1 MSASINNPDNQEEG
15 AAAATTAAAPSS
27 TFEQFDLLGC
37 TLDAR
42 TLIEASAGTGKT
54 WNITGLYLRLLLEK
68 SLEVDQILVVTF
80 TKAATAELRERIR
93 TRIVDML
100 DCLQQG
106 GTSDDSFLAA
116 LAQSLVAS
124 GLEMDA
130 MATRLDLALQSFD
143 QAAIYTINGFC
154 QRALAESP
162 FAAGMPFSTELTQD
176 DDPQVGQAVND
187 FWRRHI
193 SQGAL
198 GEEFARLLIESKD
211 TPEKFLQLL
220 KRHVGKPKARI
231 EWPADKVIDL
241 AATRARIDAI
251 FSAAAQCW
259 AEQASEIR
267 ALLNNANLKANH
279 KPEMLEKGYQEC
291 DAYFAAGKPTKCGTR
306 MGWMSTAR
314 LADGTRSGQTSPE
327 HPFFT
332 HIDALVNELPVLVAA
347 ANEALQ
353 LQRMKLLRTL
363 LAEGSKALREGKR
376 EQRLQSYDDQLQN
389 LHSALAD
396 GNTTWLADSLR
407 TRYPVALI
415 DEFQDTDPL
424 QFDIFSRIYHSDDA
438 PLFLVGDPKQ
448 AIYSFRNA
456 DLHTYLQA
464 RQVVQSTT
472 TLASNQRSSAGLI
485 AALNKLFGTN
495 PQAFMLPGLDYHPVQ
510 FGQKK
515 RMAFTDTT
523 SPAADLQVWMLPH
536 QEGQVLS
543 NRAARDWAAA
553 ATASEI
559 ARLVL
564 GGAAGH
570 IALDGRPLAPGDIA
584 VLVRSHVQ
592 AAWMRDALA
601 QRGVASIEISQ
612 QSVFQSSDAADV
624 DTVLRAII
632 EPSRQGLV
640 LAALATPLMGCH
652 AARIDQIA
660 ASEAELM
667 GYMERFASYRD
678 TWFAQGLGFMFRQFL
693 ENEGVSRRMLRR
705 PDGERRMTNLRHL
718 GEMLQQQQQQSATPE
733 SALRWLQAQR
743 RDAGRDE
750 AGQLRLE
757 SDRDLVQILTI
768 HKSKG
773 LEYPIVFCP
782 YLWEASNGRS
792 KSADGREYHDKNG
805 ELVIDFRT
813 DEQSVAQA
821 KIAMRN
827 ESNAELLRLYYVAL
841 TRASHRCT
849 LIAGPYSVKKFKN
862 LSTTASCSSM
872 LNWLAA
878 GAGIS
883 VDDWHEQK
891 RSPETIRQAWEQY
904 AADAPWVLLR
914 ELGELERHCSAR
926 VALPDTA
933 LAARASTVR
942 LTDDWRMSSF
952 SGLSRGLGES
962 QAADHD
968 AYAAVSS
975 PPAPQLAAPPPSE
988 LAADDFLL
996 FPRGTAAG
1004 VCLHAAFEL
1013 ADFTDPASWPGAAAR
1028 ALDLFPQPTDNI
1040 SIERQQAML
1049 QNVLA
1054 HVLHTDLGNGLQLSH
1069 IAPQKRLMEME
1080 FSFPA
1085 ADLRANALNTL
1096 LRDAGYP
1103 MPPLGFARLDGFLKG
1118 FIDLVFEHDG
1128 KFYLLDWKSNHL
1140 GVQPEDYRQARLRE
1154 AMAEHGYYLQFL
1166 IYTVA
1171 LNRYL
1176 RLRVPGYSYEQH
1188 FGGVLYLFVRGMRPQ
1203 WQQAGDG
1210 DDRPGIYF
1218 DRPDAACIEAFDRMI
1233 GNDPEREAA

>member
-1 MSASINNPDNQEEG
+1 MSALIGEPDGRQDSA
-15 AAAATTAAAPSS
+15 AAAATTPLR
-27 TFEQFDLLGC
+27 QFDLLGC
-37 TLDAR
+37 ALDAR

-68 SLEVDQILVVTF
+68 SLAVEQILVVTF

-100 DCLQQG
+100 DCVQQEG
-106 GTSDDSFLAA
+106 ASDDSFLAA
-116 LAQSLVAS
+116 LAQSLAAF
-124 GLEMDA
+124 GLAMDD
-130 MATRLDLALQSFD
+130 MAARLDLALQSFD

-162 FAAGMPFSTELTQD
+162 FAAGMPFTTELTQD
-176 DDPQVGQAVND
+176 DGPQVGQAVND

-193 SQGAL
+193 SQGGL
-198 GEEFARLLIESKD
+198 SEEFAGLLIESRD
-211 TPEKFLQLL
+211 TPEKFQKLL

-231 EWPADKVIDL
+231 EWPADKDIDL
-241 AATRARIDAI
+241 VAMRERIDAI
-251 FSAAAQCW
+251 FAGARQCW
-259 AEQASEIR
+259 AEHASDIR
-267 ALLNNANLKANH
+267 DLLNNANLKADH
-279 KPEMLEKGYQEC
+279 KPEKLAQGYKEC
-291 DAYFAAGKPTKCGTR
+291 DAYFAAGKPAKCGTR

-314 LADGTRSGQTSPE
+314 IVNGTRSGQTPPA

-332 HIDALVNELPVLVAA
+332 HIDALVNELPALLAA
-347 ANEALQ
+347 ASEALQ
-353 LQRMKLLRTL
+353 LQRMQLLRTM
-363 LAEGSKALREGKR
+363 LAEGSKALRECKR
-376 EQRLQSYDDQLQN
+376 EQRLLSYDDQLQN
-389 LHSALAD
+389 LHTALSD
-396 GNTTWLADSLR
+396 GKTPWLAQSLR
-407 TRYPVALI
+407 ERYPVALI

-464 RQVVQSTT
+464 RHVVQSTT

-485 AALNKLFGTN
+485 VALNKLFGTN
-495 PQAFMLPGLDYHPVQ
+495 PQAFMLPGLDYQPVQ

-515 RMAFTDTT
+515 RMSFSDPT

-536 QEGQVLS
+536 QDGQVLT
-543 NRAARDWAAA
+543 NRVARDWAAA

-570 IALDGRPLAPGDIA
+570 IQLDGRALAPGDIA
-584 VLVRSHVQ
+584 VLVRSHAQ

-612 QSVFQSSDAADV
+612 QSVFQSSDATDV
-624 DTVLRAII
+624 DTVLRAIL

-640 LAALATPLMGCH
+640 LAALATPLMGCN
-652 AARIDQIA
+652 AASIDRIA
-660 ASEAELM
+660 ASEAALM
-667 GYMERFASYRD
+667 GYVERFAAYRD
-678 TWFAQGLGFMFRQFL
+678 TWFSQGLGFMFRQFL

-718 GEMLQQQQQQSATPE
+718 GEALQQQQQQSASPE

-743 RDAGRDE
+743 RDAGADE

-782 YLWEASNGRS
+782 YLWEASSVRSNG
-792 KSADGREYHDKNG
+792 AEGREYHDKSG

-813 DEQSVAQA
+813 DKQSLADA
-821 KIAMRN
+821 KFAMRN

-849 LIAGPYSVKKFKN
+849 LVAGPYAVKKFSN

-883 VDDWHEQK
+883 VDAWHDEE
-891 RSPETIRQAWEQY
+891 RSPQTIRQAWEQY
-904 AADAPWVLLR
+904 AADAPAVLLR
-914 ELGELERHCSAR
+914 ELGALDRHCTAL
-926 VALPDTA
+926 VPLPDA
-933 LAARASTVR
+933 DLRARASNVR
-942 LTDDWRMSSF
+942 LKDDWRMSSF

-968 AYAAVSS
+968 AYAETSS
-975 PPAPQLAAPPPSE
+975 MDGRSMGGLRPAPQPAGEIAP
-988 LAADDFLL
+988 DDFLL

-1013 ADFTDPASWPGAAAR
+1013 ANFTDSAGWPGAVAH
-1028 ALDLFPQPTDNI
+1028 ALERFPQPSDKI
-1040 SIERQQAML
+1040 SVARQQAML

-1054 HVLHTDLGNGLQLSH
+1054 NVLGADLGHGLRLSQ
-1069 IAPQKRLMEME
+1069 IARHKRLVEME
-1080 FSFPA
+1080 FSFPSI
-1085 ADLRANALNTL
+1085 DLRANALNTL
-1096 LRDAGYP
+1096 LRSAGYA
-1103 MPPLGFARLDGFLKG
+1103 MPPLGFANLDGFLKG
-1118 FIDLVFEHDG
+1118 FIDLVFEHEG

-1140 GVQPEDYRQARLRE
+1140 GVQPEDYRQERLRD
-1154 AMAEHGYYLQFL
+1154 AMAEHGYYLQHL

-1176 RLRVPGYSYEQH
+1176 RLRLPGYSYEQH
-1188 FGGVLYLFVRGMRPQ
+1188 FGGVYYLFVRGMRPA
-1203 WQQAGDG
+1203 WQQAGDAA
-1210 DDRPGIYF
+1210 DRPGIYF
-1218 DRPDAACIEAFDRMI
+1218 DRPDAACVHAFDRMV